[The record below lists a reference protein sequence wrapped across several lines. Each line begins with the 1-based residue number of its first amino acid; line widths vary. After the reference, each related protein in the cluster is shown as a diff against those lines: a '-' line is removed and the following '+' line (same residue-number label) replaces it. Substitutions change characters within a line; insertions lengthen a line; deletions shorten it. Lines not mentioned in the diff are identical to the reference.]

1 MGGRLAA
8 LIGQLR
14 DIGRHQRALIVEEEF
29 ARMRIERERIEA
41 AGKWFLVAQRAT
53 RVAQMGAIVFNA
65 DAAKFLLLGVR
76 QRYFEG
82 RMPLLDIA
90 TSAALS
96 TVLKKHAY
104 ISIVRADPFTA
115 RERRTSNAFAQNRNH
130 FARCSSDVIS
140 LVCKGV

>member
-1 MGGRLAA
+1 MG
-8 LIGQLR
+8 
-14 DIGRHQRALIVEEEF
+14 
-29 ARMRIERERIEA
+29 
-41 AGKWFLVAQRAT
+41 T
-53 RVAQMGAIVFNA
+53 IVFNA

-76 QRYFEG
+76 QRYLEG
-82 RMPLLDIA
+82 RVPLLDIA

-115 RERRTSNAFAQNRNH
+115 REQRTSNAFAQNRNR

-140 LVCKGV
+140 LVCKGL